1 MRIAV
6 TGAFSYSGKY
16 ITRRLLARGEE
27 VITLTG
33 HPGRSDPFEGK
44 VKAYPLNFQ
53 DETELIASLRGV
65 HTFFN
70 TYWVRFDHDANTQ
83 PRAVENTRKLVQ
95 AAVKAGVQRI
105 VHISITNPSLDSDLP
120 YFWGKAANEQTIMAS
135 GLPYAIL
142 RPTVLF
148 GAEDIL
154 INNIA
159 WLLRR
164 FPFFAIPGDGQ
175 YRLQPVFVGDLAEL
189 AVDVG
194 YAQDNVIWDAVGPDI
209 FTFEEL
215 VRLISRTLGLN
226 RGLLHVPPRIALA
239 AAQFLSLFVGDVLL
253 TTEEVEGLMAGLL
266 VSGEP
271 PRCETHLATWL
282 QKNKESVGIR
292 YASELERHY
301 KFRPMNKS
309 SDTSPSAMF

>member
-1 MRIAV
+1 MKIAV

-33 HPGRSDPFEGK
+33 HPNRPDPFEGK
-44 VKAYPLNFQ
+44 VKAYPLDFE
-53 DETELIASLRGV
+53 DETELARSLQGV

-70 TYWVRFDHDANTQ
+70 TYWVRFDRGQNTQ

-95 AAVKAGVQRI
+95 AAVRAGVQRI
-105 VHISITNPSLDSDLP
+105 VHISITNPSHDSDLP
-120 YFWGKAANEQTIMAS
+120 YFWGKAANEQSVAES
-135 GLPYAIL
+135 GIPHAIL

-164 FPFFAIPGDGQ
+164 FPLFAIPGDGR
-175 YRLQPVFVGDLAEL
+175 YRLQPVFVDDLADL

-194 YAQDNVIWDAVGPDI
+194 YAQDNILWDAVGPDI
-209 FTFEEL
+209 FTFEEM
-215 VRLISRTLGLN
+215 VRLIGQTLRLN
-226 RGLLHVPPRIALA
+226 RGLIYVPPKLALTT
-239 AAQFLSLFVGDVLL
+239 AQFLSLFIGDVML
-253 TTEEVEGLMAGLL
+253 TPEEVDGLMAGLL
-266 VSGEP
+266 VSDKP
-271 PRCETHLATWL
+271 PRCKTHLADWL
-282 QKNKESVGIR
+282 KEDKESVGTH

-301 KFRPMNKS
+301 
-309 SDTSPSAMF
+309 

>member
-1 MRIAV
+1 MKIAV

-33 HPGRSDPFEGK
+33 HPDRPDPFEGK
-44 VKAYPLNFQ
+44 VTAFPLNFE
-53 DETELIASLRGV
+53 DEAELAASLSGV

-70 TYWVRFDHDANTQ
+70 TYWVRFDRGENTQ
-83 PRAVENTRKLVQ
+83 PRAVENTRKLIG

-105 VHISITNPSLDSDLP
+105 VHISITNPSPDSDLP
-120 YFWGKAANEQTIMAS
+120 YFWGKAANEQTVKES
-135 GLPYAIL
+135 GIPYAIL

-164 FPFFAIPGDGQ
+164 FPVFAFPGDGR
-175 YRLQPVFVGDLAEL
+175 YRLQPVFVDDLAEL

-194 YAQDNVIWDAVGPDI
+194 YAQDNILWDAVGPDI
-209 FTFEEL
+209 FTFEEMI
-215 VRLISRTLGLN
+215 RLIGRTLGLN
-226 RGLLHVPPRIALA
+226 RGLIHVPPRLALS
-239 AAQFLSLFVGDVLL
+239 AAQFLSAFVGDVLL
-253 TTEEVEGLMAGLL
+253 TPEEVEGLMAGLL
-266 VSGEP
+266 VSVEP
-271 PRCETHLATWL
+271 PRCKTHLADWL
-282 QKNKESVGIR
+282 EENKESVGIH
-292 YASELERHY
+292 YASELKRHY
-301 KFRPMNKS
+301 R
-309 SDTSPSAMF
+309 